1 VHARPLALRF
11 PGAALPERPRE
22 HTRRRGVETS
32 MTAGYPGDDRL
43 RGWAR
48 GLARRAERA
57 LPFAVLAYVG
67 AAATARVLA
76 IGDALDANTAVAMMS
91 LHDPDWWP
99 FPFHWISILI
109 TDPGVYVGAL
119 LLAASLALPLG
130 DRETLPRWR
139 VRVLRALTLGAVAYS
154 ALRLSSSSTRVLPT
168 LLGGVALLLATRHGR
183 LPTWRVALG
192 TWVLT
197 SNIGWVA
204 RVIAR
209 WHEYDFHSCMPPPP
223 TLETLAPACV
233 AFQVSAALAL
243 WGDKPAPHRGLRRVA
258 AIWAL
263 FSALDTGMEAA
274 VGHGL
279 TEREPWT
286 AWVLTWSFVAQGVA
300 GVTLLALAVSA
311 YGSLRATLFRAE
323 LDSRMGSKAVTA
335 LMFAMAMLAPI
346 LARHPIP
353 WDAGAVGFEALE
365 GMTGVTSPMASPA
378 QEDSWERPGAV
389 LIVAP
394 SGALHDAE
402 SGRPVSE
409 FTSREYGLIM
419 DQSATVSDFT
429 RVALEML
436 GKGVSEVHWTL
447 PVAFDERAVGAIPA
461 RYAIRGIAARQL
473 VHANVSAFR
482 ASEYPWRTYVT
493 PPDPWVHR
501 VHEALQDRT
510 RLSTLPD
517 SHWEDGYQVVVHP
530 YDAEASYLSTTPP
543 SNHLPN
549 PLLRLFRESAH
560 TMGARLVPLLGGLLL
575 AYLAF
580 ISSLARDLLRLRREH
595 QNGEWQDTTRQLTV
609 DAALPRFPPW
619 ISVEDARLSRMDG
632 APYRESCVA
641 RAATLKSVR
650 EHLSQ
655 RLPSMHLTG
664 GVYVGAIVS
673 FVAAVMLA
681 AAR

>member
-1 VHARPLALRF
+1 
-11 PGAALPERPRE
+11 
-22 HTRRRGVETS
+22 
-32 MTAGYPGDDRL
+32 MTAGYPGDDRM

-67 AAATARVLA
+67 VAATARVLA

-154 ALRLSSSSTRVLPT
+154 ALRLSGSGTRVLPT
-168 LLGGVALLLATRHGR
+168 LLGSVALLLATRHGQ
-183 LPTWRVALG
+183 LPTWRVALS

-197 SNIGWVA
+197 SQMGWVA
-204 RVIAR
+204 RVVAR
-209 WHEYDFHSCMPPPP
+209 WHEYDYHSCISPPP
-223 TLETLAPACV
+223 TLAQLAPACV

-243 WGDKPAPHRGLRRVA
+243 WADKPAPHRGLRRVA

-311 YGSLRATLFRAE
+311 YGSLRATLSRAE
-323 LDSRMGSKAVTA
+323 LGSHVGSNALKAFV
-335 LMFAMAMLAPI
+335 FAMAMLAPV

-353 WDAGAVGFEALE
+353 WDAGAVGFEALR
-365 GMTGVTSPMASPA
+365 GMTGVTSPVASPA
-378 QEDSWERPGAV
+378 QADTWSEPAAI

-409 FTSREYGLIM
+409 FTSSDYGLIM

-436 GKGVSEVHWTL
+436 GKGVSEVHWAL
-447 PVAFDERAVGAIPA
+447 PVAFDERAVGAIPT

-473 VHANVSAFR
+473 VYANVSAFR
-482 ASEYPWRTYVT
+482 ASKYPWRVYTT
-493 PPDPWVHR
+493 PADPRVHR

-510 RLSTLPD
+510 LLTALPD
-517 SHWEDGYQVVVHP
+517 STWEDGYQVVVHP
-530 YDAEASYLSTTPP
+530 YDAEASDLLTTPP
-543 SNHLPN
+543 PNHLPN

-560 TMGARLVPLLGGLLL
+560 TMGARLVPLLGGLWL

-580 ISSLARDLLRLRREH
+580 ISSVARDLLRLRREH
-595 QNGEWQDTTRQLTV
+595 RKGEWQDTTRQLSA
-609 DAALPRFPPW
+609 DAALPRFPAW

-641 RAATLKSVR
+641 RAATMKSVR
-650 EHLSQ
+650 EHLSL
-655 RLPSMHLTG
+655 RLSSLHLIG
-664 GVYVGAIVS
+664 GVYVGAIVL
-673 FVAAVMLA
+673 FLA
-681 AAR
+681 AAMFAAAG